1 MPTPV
6 DSGTSSERQAAV
18 RAIQGLIVQLLVV
31 GCLMAL
37 TRWAHSDVCEAA
49 ARFAVMGLGA
59 WFSLLLL
66 FKQLQ
71 RVRDERIEAEELKR
85 ARDAGTDPALFEIDE
100 EALHIERRKFDML
113 VRWLVPTTSLL
124 MALYAILGSLLFWDW
139 SFSTALTSGI
149 RRTEHGSV
157 VMTFLV
163 GVGFVSFLWGR
174 FTAGM
179 SRHREWR
186 AMRAGAALSMGT
198 MVVCGI
204 AVLSL
209 ALTRT
214 FPSSEPVAAYVIR
227 ALTLI
232 LGFEMLAFFIADFYR
247 PRIAGVFPRP
257 SFDSRLLGLI
267 TEPGGIAKSIADAIN
282 YQFGFEVS
290 KTWFYQLMAATL
302 LPLGMFTAAAIVLL
316 SSVVM
321 IDADEAAIIER
332 FGRPIAPP
340 GQVLEPGM
348 HLKWPWPIERVRR
361 APVRRLS
368 SIVIGDT
375 PTEPDKDAETGRE
388 KAVLWTEEHK
398 FRAEMLL
405 IVGHSSSSSSEV
417 GGTMGVDRP
426 TTGKSV
432 AVNAVMASVP
442 ISYRIADLD
451 KYLNVYGEPE
461 RLLECLAYRKLSEY
475 AATTE
480 LEMLMGSGRRA
491 FNERLLVDLQ
501 KEVDRAE
508 LGLQIVFCGLESV
521 HPPSEQQVAAAF
533 QKVIAAEAARLN
545 AIYTAEGE
553 AERMLT
559 EVAGSRERALL
570 LDEAI
575 QARERLLRQGA
586 ADPALLAAATA
597 RVEQLLMGDP
607 TANVLPIGGEAAARI
622 SEARQATDKRISEA
636 AAKARSFS
644 SEVSA
649 FLASP
654 QLYQV
659 RKQLEALVGLDHV
672 RKYLV
677 VGDAS
682 RVAIEWENVEPP
694 VIDLGEK
701 H

>member
-1 MPTPV
+1 
-6 DSGTSSERQAAV
+6 
-18 RAIQGLIVQLLVV
+18 
-31 GCLMAL
+31 
-37 TRWAHSDVCEAA
+37 
-49 ARFAVMGLGA
+49 
-59 WFSLLLL
+59 
-66 FKQLQ
+66 
-71 RVRDERIEAEELKR
+71 
-85 ARDAGTDPALFEIDE
+85 
-100 EALHIERRKFDML
+100 
-113 VRWLVPTTSLL
+113 
-124 MALYAILGSLLFWDW
+124 
-139 SFSTALTSGI
+139 
-149 RRTEHGSV
+149 
-157 VMTFLV
+157 
-163 GVGFVSFLWGR
+163 
-174 FTAGM
+174 
-179 SRHREWR
+179 
-186 AMRAGAALSMGT
+186 
-198 MVVCGI
+198 
-204 AVLSL
+204 
-209 ALTRT
+209 
-214 FPSSEPVAAYVIR
+214 
-227 ALTLI
+227 
-232 LGFEMLAFFIADFYR
+232 
-247 PRIAGVFPRP
+247 
-257 SFDSRLLGLI
+257 
-267 TEPGGIAKSIADAIN
+267 
-282 YQFGFEVS
+282 
-290 KTWFYQLMAATL
+290 
-302 LPLGMFTAAAIVLL
+302 
-316 SSVVM
+316 
-321 IDADEAAIIER
+321 
-332 FGRPIAPP
+332 
-340 GQVLEPGM
+340 
-348 HLKWPWPIERVRR
+348 
-361 APVRRLS
+361 
-368 SIVIGDT
+368 
-375 PTEPDKDAETGRE
+375 
-388 KAVLWTEEHK
+388 
-398 FRAEMLL
+398 
-405 IVGHSSSSSSEV
+405 
-417 GGTMGVDRP
+417 MGVDRP